1 MDKREPDLTGDYGYD
16 LAHDVPRSEQADVHA
31 EPARPGATSA
41 APGTRDRGQDLEY
54 DEAHD
59 F

>member
-1 MDKREPDLTGDYGYD
+1 MDKREPDVAGDYGYD
-16 LAHDVPRSEQADVHA
+16 LAHDVPRSEQAGVHH
-31 EPARPGATSA
+31 EPARPGSGSRP
-41 APGTRDRGQDLEY
+41 PGSGDRGQDLEY